1 MKQLSTASA
10 YLSFTLVMLVATAT
24 LLFTGCGGSKKDPN
38 KDYAEITADNITCIR
53 ASKAISVRFK
63 QDKGTPKITVITKKA
78 LTSSVDVHM
87 EGSILV
93 ATIKDGKT
101 IPESGVEVI
110 VIAPSVN
117 EIDADM
123 TAVVNLGEELNLTGD
138 MKIKTNHAANV
149 KCKRLSCNN
158 LFIESTNAGVV
169 QLSSITANN
178 LTARATNSAT
188 IMLDGKAANSTIQK
202 GDKTVVYA
210 EKLETK
216 NGHVETVQNTPLPAI
231 KKIPGTQTA
240 SKPAAADT
248 TKAAQKPAQTAAQ
261 KPAQTAAQKPTQAP
275 AQKPTQTPAQ
285 TPAQN
290 PAQKPAQ
297 TSAQKPAQTPAQKPT
312 QKPAQ

>member
-1 MKQLSTASA
+1 MLVVTAS
-10 YLSFTLVMLVATAT
+10 
-24 LLFTGCGGSKKDPN
+24 LLLTSCGGSKKDPN
-38 KDYAEITADNITCIR
+38 KDYAEITTDAITCIR
-53 ASKAISVRFK
+53 ASKAITVRFK
-63 QDKGTPKITVITKKA
+63 QDEGTPQITVVTKKA
-78 LTSSVDVHM
+78 ITSAVDVHM

-93 ATIKDGKT
+93 ATIKADKP

-110 VIAPSVN
+110 VVAPSVN

-138 MKIKTNHAANV
+138 LKIKSNHAANV
-149 KCKRLSCNN
+149 KCKRLTCNN
-158 LFIESTNAGVV
+158 LVIESTNTGVV
-169 QLSSITANN
+169 QLSNIKTNN

-188 IMLDGKAANSTIQK
+188 IMLDGKTANSTIQK
-202 GDKTVVYA
+202 GDRTVVYA

-240 SKPAAADT
+240 SKPAASDT

-285 TPAQN
+285 N
-290 PAQKPAQ
+290 
-297 TSAQKPAQTPAQKPT
+297 PAQKPT